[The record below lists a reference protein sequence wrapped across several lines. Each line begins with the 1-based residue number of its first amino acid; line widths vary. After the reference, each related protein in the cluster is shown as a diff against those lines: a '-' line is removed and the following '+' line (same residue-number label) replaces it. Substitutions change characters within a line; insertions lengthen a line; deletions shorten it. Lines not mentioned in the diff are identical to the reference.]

1 MTVNKDL
8 SSGYTRRTVLRRA
21 GAGALT
27 LGGGSA
33 FLAACGGSSSGG
45 GSGGGGHASSLAAWW
60 WGDPAAM
67 PKWLNDSAA
76 KFKAQRN
83 VSINITQQQTE
94 TLISAFT
101 AAAAAKQGPDI
112 AAQWATQPVLAQ
124 AWADAVTPLDDYV
137 SAAERAHWRFTEENL
152 YGGKLWAAPMYA
164 VGAPF
169 CLNKKLFEKAGL
181 DPTNPP
187 ATWDEFTTTCQTL
200 KSKGITPLALGNKD
214 TFGGRWAFAFNA
226 IQTLDAL
233 DDLKA
238 PLLGDASFGDEKY
251 SLWMTRFKELVDAGF
266 YNDDAM
272 SLDSLGGANV
282 FKAGNAAMAWDIE
295 TDVINWGTALGS
307 ENVIPFPYPKFA
319 DGKLADSYT
328 GTQSTS
334 YFITKW
340 AADPKTAGEFLT
352 FLHQPAQLTSF
363 YKLCGVLPA
372 DDRFDAA
379 VITDPLRKA
388 LAARASTGTQVWL
401 ENWIPPQLDETANG
415 PGGQKLMTGGSV
427 KDVAALWDQQAKAWR
442 EQSPD
447 IAARFKKWQMT
458 PVSV

>member
-1 MTVNKDL
+1 MTVNHDL
-8 SSGYTRRTVLRRA
+8 PGRYDRRTVLRRA

-27 LGGGSA
+27 LGVGSG
-33 FLAACGGSSSGG
+33 FLAACGGGSSGG
-45 GSGGGGHASSLAAWW
+45 GGNASSLAAWW

-67 PKWLNDSAA
+67 PKWLNQSAA
-76 KFKAQRN
+76 KFKNQKD
-83 VSINITQQQTE
+83 VSVDVTQQQTE

-124 AWADAVTPLDDYV
+124 AWAGAVTPLDDFV
-137 SAAERAHWRFTEENL
+137 PASERAHWRFTEENL
-152 YGGKLWAAPMYA
+152 YGGKTWAAPMYA

-169 CLNKKLFEKAGL
+169 CLNKKLFEQAGL
-181 DPTNPP
+181 DPANPP
-187 ATWDEFTTTCQTL
+187 KTWDEFTTTCQTL
-200 KSKGITPLALGNKD
+200 KSKGITPLAVGNKD

-226 IQTLDAL
+226 VQTLDSL

-238 PLLGDASFGDEKY
+238 PLLGDASFADEKY
-251 SLWMTRFKELVDAGF
+251 STWMTHFKGLVDAGF

-282 FKAGNAAMAWDIE
+282 FKAGKAAMAWNIE
-295 TDVINWGTALGS
+295 TDVINWGAALGS
-307 ENVIPFPYPKFA
+307 ENVVPFPYPKFA
-319 DGKLADSYT
+319 NGKLAASYT

-334 YFITKW
+334 YFITNW
-340 AADPKTAGEFLT
+340 ASDPKTAGEFLT
-352 FLHQPAQLTSF
+352 FLHQPPQLESF

-372 DDRFDAA
+372 DDRFDAS

-388 LAARASTGTQVWL
+388 LAARATTGTQVWL

-442 EQSPD
+442 EQNPD
-447 IAARFKKWQMT
+447 IAKRFKNWQMT